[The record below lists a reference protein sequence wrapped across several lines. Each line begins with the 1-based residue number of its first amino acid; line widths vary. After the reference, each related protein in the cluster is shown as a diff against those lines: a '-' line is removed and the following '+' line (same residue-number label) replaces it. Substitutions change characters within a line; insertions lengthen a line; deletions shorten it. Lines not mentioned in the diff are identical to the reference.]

1 MKGRFHEKRYVLS
14 AVGALGAGVAGF
26 YLKDQQNRDKIK
38 GAANVITSKL
48 KQNSQSDDHD
58 HTFENSGVPDQ
69 LGEKDVAQLE
79 NSKWY
84 QKDLN
89 LAYNITMKRKRKT
102 HQIMN
107 KMCKENPGF

>member
-1 MKGRFHEKRYVLS
+1 MKKRYVLS

-79 NSKWY
+79 NSKMVSEGSQFGVQY
-84 QKDLN
+84 
-89 LAYNITMKRKRKT
+89 YNEK
-102 HQIMN
+102 
-107 KMCKENPGF
+107 KEENTSNHE